1 MASPPAKRPL
11 MRQILQHLGSGRT
24 ELADV
29 PAPGPESGRVL
40 IQATQSL
47 VSLGTERMLVS
58 FGRANWISKARQQ
71 PERLRQVWRKVRA
84 DGLWPTLTAI
94 RGKLA
99 QPIPMGYC
107 HVGRVVS
114 APTRP
119 DLAVGDRVVSNGPH
133 AEVVSVADGLVAR
146 IPDNVPDEDAAFVP
160 LAAIALQGI
169 RLMGVAPGAR
179 VVVMGLGLI
188 GQLAVRLLVAQ
199 GCEVYGLD
207 PDPDKCLAAGR
218 FGARCFT
225 LHSLADP
232 VPSVLA
238 WSGGQGVAGVLIT
251 ASTADSA
258 PVNQAARCCR
268 RHGKVVLVGVVGL
281 QLDRA
286 DFYREEVSF
295 QVSRSYGVADPAD
308 AYSAQGNFRAV
319 LELMSQGR
327 LTTDGLV
334 SGRLEFAAAPRAYD
348 DLHRGGTLGLLLAY
362 GGREGVLARELVLSS
377 ALPVP
382 AQTVV
387 ALVGAGNF
395 AARTLAPALLAQEP
409 RPAVAHVVSARGAS
423 ALVLARQVR
432 AARVATGLASVLAD
446 EAVRAVFIST
456 RHHLHAAQASAV
468 LRAGKAAWV
477 EKPLALSEGE
487 LADLAAAQAESGR
500 ILMVGFNR
508 RFAPLAQ
515 HIGRRLREV
524 PGPKRFEA
532 IINAGVL
539 PPDHWLL
546 DPRVGGGR
554 IVGEACHFVDLLRFW
569 AGVPI
574 VSAHA
579 VSRGADGQD
588 AGRFVLEFAD
598 GSTGHIHY
606 LTDLDPAL
614 PKERFLISGDGWE
627 VELDNWTRCRG
638 RGIPGFDRG
647 GFWRSTPDKGHRWAV
662 QAFLAAVRAEAPSP
676 IPVEELLEV
685 SRWSIR
691 LQALTVS

>member
-1 MASPPAKRPL
+1 
-11 MRQILQHLGSGRT
+11 MRQILQHLGSGKT

-29 PAPGPESGRVL
+29 PAPGPASGQVL

-47 VSLGTERMLVS
+47 VSLGTERMLVD
-58 FGRANWISKARQQ
+58 FGRANWFRKARQQ

-84 DGLWPTLTAI
+84 EGFWPTLAAI

-107 HVGRVVS
+107 HVGRVVA

-133 AEVVSVADGLVAR
+133 AEIVSVADGLVAR
-146 IPDNVPDEDAAFVP
+146 IPDNVADEDAAFVP

-169 RLMGVAPGAR
+169 RLMGVSAGDR
-179 VVVMGLGLI
+179 VVVTGLGLI

-207 PDPDKCLAAGR
+207 PDPDKCLAAER
-218 FGARCFT
+218 FGARCFS

-238 WSGGQGVAGVLIT
+238 WSAGQGVAGVLIT

-286 DFYREEVSF
+286 DFYRQEVSF
-295 QVSRSYGVADPAD
+295 QVSRSYGAADPTD

-362 GGREGVLARELVLSS
+362 GGQEGLLRRDL
-377 ALPVP
+377 ALPSSPP
-382 AQTVV
+382 ASTQPVV

-395 AARTLAPALLAQEP
+395 AARTLAPALLAQDP

-423 ALVLARQVR
+423 ALVVARQVR
-432 AARVATGLASVLAD
+432 AARVSTDLSSVWTD

-456 RHHLHAAQASAV
+456 RHHLHATQAIAG
-468 LRAGKAAWV
+468 LRAGKAVWV
-477 EKPLALSEGE
+477 EKPLALTEQ
-487 LADLAAAQAESGR
+487 DLDAIASAQAASGQA
-500 ILMVGFNR
+500 LMVGFNR

-515 HIGRRLREV
+515 HIERRLRQV

-532 IINAGVL
+532 TINAGVL
-539 PPDHWLL
+539 PADHWLL

-569 AGVPI
+569 AGAPI

-579 VSRGADGQD
+579 ISRGADGQD

-606 LTDLDPAL
+606 LTDLDPAT
-614 PKERFLISGDGWE
+614 PKERFVIAGEGWE

-638 RGIPGFDRG
+638 RGVAGFDRG
-647 GFWRSTPDKGHRWAV
+647 GFWKSTPDKGHRWAL
-662 QAFLAAVRAEAPSP
+662 QAFLAAIRTGGPSP
-676 IPVEELLEV
+676 IPVAELLEV

-691 LQALTVS
+691 LQASTAS

>member
-1 MASPPAKRPL
+1 
-11 MRQILQHLGSGRT
+11 MRQILQHLGSGKT

-29 PAPGPESGRVL
+29 PAPGPASGQVL

-47 VSLGTERMLVS
+47 VSLGTERMLVD
-58 FGRANWISKARQQ
+58 FGRAGWFGKARQQ
-71 PERLRQVWRKVRA
+71 PERLRQVWSKVRA
-84 DGLWPTLTAI
+84 DGLWPTLAAI

-107 HVGRVVS
+107 HVGRVVA

-146 IPDNVPDEDAAFVP
+146 IPDNVADEDAAFVP

-169 RLMGVAPGAR
+169 RLMGASAGDR
-179 VVVMGLGLI
+179 VVVTGLGLI

-207 PDPDKCLAAGR
+207 PDPDKCLAAER

-238 WSGGQGVAGVLIT
+238 WSAGQGVAGVLIT

-268 RHGKVVLVGVVGL
+268 RHGRVVLVGVVGL
-281 QLDRA
+281 QLNRA
-286 DFYREEVSF
+286 DFYAQEVSF
-295 QVSRSYGVADPAD
+295 QVSRSYGAADPTD

-334 SGRLEFAAAPRAYD
+334 SGRMEFAAAPRAYGE
-348 DLHRGGTLGLLLAY
+348 LHRGGTLGLLLAY
-362 GGREGVLARELVLSS
+362 EGQEGLLRRDL
-377 ALPVP
+377 ALPSAPP
-382 AQTVV
+382 APTQPVV
-387 ALVGAGNF
+387 ALIGAGNF
-395 AARTLAPALLAQEP
+395 VARTLAPALLAQDP

-423 ALVLARQVR
+423 ALAVARQVR
-432 AARVATGLASVLAD
+432 AASVSTDLSLVWSD
-446 EAVRAVFIST
+446 EAVRAVFLST
-456 RHHLHAAQASAV
+456 RHHLHAAQAIAG
-468 LRAGKAAWV
+468 LRAGKAVWV
-477 EKPLALSEGE
+477 EKPLALSEPE
-487 LADLAAAQAESGR
+487 LDALAAAQAASGQL
-500 ILMVGFNR
+500 LMVGFNR

-515 HIGRRLREV
+515 HIERRLRQV

-532 IINAGVL
+532 TINAGIL
-539 PPDHWLL
+539 PADHWLL

-569 AGVPI
+569 AGAPI

-579 VSRGADGQD
+579 ISRGADGQD

-614 PKERFLISGDGWE
+614 PKERFLIAGDGWD

-638 RGIPGFDRG
+638 RGISGFDRG
-647 GFWRSTPDKGHRWAV
+647 GFWKSTSDKGHRWAL
-662 QAFLAAVRAEAPSP
+662 QAFLAAVRTAGPSP
-676 IPVEELLEV
+676 IPVAELLEV

-691 LQALTVS
+691 LQTLPVS

>member
-1 MASPPAKRPL
+1 
-11 MRQILQHLGSGRT
+11 MRQILQHLGSGKT

-29 PAPGPESGRVL
+29 PAPGPASGQVL

-47 VSLGTERMLVS
+47 VSLGTERMLVD
-58 FGRANWISKARQQ
+58 FGRANWFRKARQQ

-84 DGLWPTLTAI
+84 EGFWPTLAAI

-107 HVGRVVS
+107 HVGRVVA

-133 AEVVSVADGLVAR
+133 AEIVSVADGLVAR
-146 IPDNVPDEDAAFVP
+146 IPDNVADEDAAFVP

-169 RLMGVAPGAR
+169 RLMGVSAGDR
-179 VVVMGLGLI
+179 VVVTGLGLI

-207 PDPDKCLAAGR
+207 PDPDKCLAAER

-238 WSGGQGVAGVLIT
+238 WSAGQGVAGVLIT

-286 DFYREEVSF
+286 DFYRQEVSF
-295 QVSRSYGVADPAD
+295 QVSRSYGAADPTD

-362 GGREGVLARELVLSS
+362 GGQEGLLRRDL
-377 ALPVP
+377 ALPSSPP
-382 AQTVV
+382 ASTQPVV

-395 AARTLAPALLAQEP
+395 AARTLAPALLAQDP

-423 ALVLARQVR
+423 ALVVARQVR
-432 AARVATGLASVLAD
+432 AARVSTDLSSVWTD

-456 RHHLHAAQASAV
+456 RHHLHATQAIAG
-468 LRAGKAAWV
+468 LRAGKAVWV
-477 EKPLALSEGE
+477 EKPLALTEQ
-487 LADLAAAQAESGR
+487 DLDAIASAQAASGQA
-500 ILMVGFNR
+500 LMVGFNR

-515 HIGRRLREV
+515 HIERRLRQV

-532 IINAGVL
+532 TINAGVL
-539 PPDHWLL
+539 PADHWLL

-569 AGVPI
+569 AGAPI

-579 VSRGADGQD
+579 ISRGADGQD

-606 LTDLDPAL
+606 LTDLDPAT
-614 PKERFLISGDGWE
+614 PKERFVIAGEGWE

-638 RGIPGFDRG
+638 RGVAGFDRG
-647 GFWRSTPDKGHRWAV
+647 GFWKSTPDKGHRWAL
-662 QAFLAAVRAEAPSP
+662 QAFLAAIRTGGPSP
-676 IPVEELLEV
+676 IPVAELLEV

-691 LQALTVS
+691 LQASTAS

>member
-1 MASPPAKRPL
+1 
-11 MRQILQHLGSGRT
+11 MRQILQHLGSGKT

-29 PAPGPESGRVL
+29 PAPGPASGQVL

-47 VSLGTERMLVS
+47 VSLGTERMLVD
-58 FGRANWISKARQQ
+58 FGRANWFRKARQQ
-71 PERLRQVWRKVRA
+71 PERLRQVWRKARA
-84 DGLWPTLTAI
+84 EGFWPTLAAI

-107 HVGRVVS
+107 HVGRVVA

-133 AEVVSVADGLVAR
+133 AEIVSVADGLVAR
-146 IPDNVPDEDAAFVP
+146 IPDNVADEDAAFVP

-169 RLMGVAPGAR
+169 RLMGVSAGDR
-179 VVVMGLGLI
+179 VVVTGLGLI

-207 PDPDKCLAAGR
+207 PDPDKCLAAER

-238 WSGGQGVAGVLIT
+238 WSAGQGVAGVLIT

-286 DFYREEVSF
+286 DFYRQEVSF
-295 QVSRSYGVADPAD
+295 QVSRSYGAADPTD

-334 SGRLEFAAAPRAYD
+334 SGRLEFAAAPSAYD

-362 GGREGVLARELVLSS
+362 GGQEGLLRRDL
-377 ALPVP
+377 ALPSTPP
-382 AQTVV
+382 ASTQPVV

-395 AARTLAPALLAQEP
+395 AARTLAPALLAQDP

-423 ALVLARQVR
+423 ALVVARQVR
-432 AARVATGLASVLAD
+432 AARVSTDLSSVWTD

-456 RHHLHAAQASAV
+456 RHHLHATQAIAG
-468 LRAGKAAWV
+468 LRAGKAVWV
-477 EKPLALSEGE
+477 EKPLALTEQ
-487 LADLAAAQAESGR
+487 DLDAIASAQAASGQA
-500 ILMVGFNR
+500 LMVGFNR

-515 HIGRRLREV
+515 HIERRLRQV

-532 IINAGVL
+532 TINAGVL
-539 PPDHWLL
+539 PADHWLL
-546 DPRVGGGR
+546 EPRVGGGR

-569 AGVPI
+569 AGAPI

-579 VSRGADGQD
+579 ISRGADGQD

-598 GSTGHIHY
+598 GSTGYIHY
-606 LTDLDPAL
+606 LTDLDPAT
-614 PKERFLISGDGWE
+614 PKERFVIAGEGWE

-638 RGIPGFDRG
+638 RGVAGFDRG
-647 GFWRSTPDKGHRWAV
+647 GFWKSTPDKGHRWAL
-662 QAFLAAVRAEAPSP
+662 QAFLAAIRTGGPSP
-676 IPVEELLEV
+676 IPVAELLEV

-691 LQALTVS
+691 LQASTAS